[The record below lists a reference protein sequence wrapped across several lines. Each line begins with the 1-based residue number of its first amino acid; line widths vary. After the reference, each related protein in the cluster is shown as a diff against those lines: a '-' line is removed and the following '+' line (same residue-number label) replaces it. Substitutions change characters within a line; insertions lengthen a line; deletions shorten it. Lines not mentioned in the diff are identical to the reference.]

1 MPSSRAPARRHVSN
15 GAPVEL
21 YLMRHGEAE
30 PGHPDAARRL
40 TVEGAAAVARVAARV
55 AAAGVRLD
63 RVYHSGLARAQQT
76 AELLAGP
83 LQAAARV
90 EPRDGLAPNDPAA
103 PVARWLLD
111 PAVLDDPG
119 GIALVSH
126 LPSLDL
132 LAARL
137 VAGREDAQAV
147 AFAPGL
153 LVKLVPRRARDGYCI
168 LWALPPEL
176 A

>member
-1 MPSSRAPARRHVSN
+1 M
-15 GAPVEL
+15 EL

-40 TVEGAAAVARVAARV
+40 TAEGAAAVARVAARA

-63 RVYHSGLARAQQT
+63 RVYHSGLARAQET
-76 AELLAGP
+76 AALLAGP
-83 LQAAARV
+83 LGAAEGVTR
-90 EPRDGLAPNDPAA
+90 RDGLAPNDPAA

-126 LPSLDL
+126 LPFLDL

-137 VAGREDAQAV
+137 VAGREDAAAV

-153 LVKLVPRRARDGYCI
+153 LVKLVPRRGRDGYCI
-168 LWALPPEL
+168 LWALAPAL